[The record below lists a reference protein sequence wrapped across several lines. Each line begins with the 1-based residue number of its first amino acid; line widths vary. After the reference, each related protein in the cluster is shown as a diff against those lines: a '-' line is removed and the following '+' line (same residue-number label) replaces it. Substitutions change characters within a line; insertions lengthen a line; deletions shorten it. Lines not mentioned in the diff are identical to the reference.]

1 MFYNCF
7 IYLLNTLNHYVKYDG
22 VIQMKRTEDINFW
35 RFDFGN
41 LQLHRVP
48 LSIIKCIQMI
58 YMYFLL
64 SLFVFLQ
71 QVEHQQKEEM
81 EFDLM
86 MIPIRSPDNT
96 HQKKI
101 NQKLVLKSDLPLIPN
116 CAK

>member
-1 MFYNCF
+1 
-7 IYLLNTLNHYVKYDG
+7 
-22 VIQMKRTEDINFW
+22 
-35 RFDFGN
+35 
-41 LQLHRVP
+41 
-48 LSIIKCIQMI
+48 MI

-116 CAK
+116 CAKWLGSKENEEQAEQIEKFLLGHFWK